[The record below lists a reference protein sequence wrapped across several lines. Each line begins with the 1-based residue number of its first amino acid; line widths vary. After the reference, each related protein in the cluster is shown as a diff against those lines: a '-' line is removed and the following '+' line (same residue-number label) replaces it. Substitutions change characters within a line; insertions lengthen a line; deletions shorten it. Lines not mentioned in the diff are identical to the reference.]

1 MTNHKWGSKP
11 MMLGLALMSS
21 LCVLGAAST
30 QGAEAKISWQVEWEK
45 TVKAGEQEGQLVLYA
60 QSGFG
65 EMFEK
70 SDFQK
75 KFPKIKVVLVSARGA
90 ELVSRIMAERRAGK
104 FIADVGIDFGND
116 SPWNLYQAKVLDPVP
131 SVFFLPEVA
140 DAAAWWQGK
149 HQYIDPEGKYI
160 FVYVGVPQ
168 YFVAYNKNLVNREE
182 LKSYWDLLSPKWKGK
197 ITAFDPQ
204 SSGYGATAAR
214 FFYHHPELGPK
225 FLKRFYSEM
234 DVTIYRQ
241 IPQGEDWLAAGK
253 YSLCLCRHQSIGEAI
268 QQGLPVDEIN
278 AHVLKEAPGLGSNSQ
293 TLILLNKA
301 PHPNAAKL
309 FINWFLSKE
318 GQTDFQNASASGPE
332 GALSSLRMDVPKDG
346 IPPRNRI
353 VPGVKYVVQWNP
365 NMLDMKPIRQLISE
379 AIAEGKKN

>member
-1 MTNHKWGSKP
+1 MRSHNWVSKL
-11 MMLGLALMSS
+11 MVFGLALTGA
-21 LCVLGAAST
+21 LYTLGVALTRAAEPKS
-30 QGAEAKISWQVEWEK
+30 SWQVEWEK
-45 TVKAGEQEGQLVLYA
+45 TAKAAEQEGQLVLYA

-104 FIADVGIDFGND
+104 SIADVGIDFGND
-116 SPWNLYQAKVLDPVP
+116 SPWNLYQAKVLEPVP
-131 SVFFLPEVA
+131 SVFFLPEVG
-140 DAAAWWQGK
+140 DTSAWWQGK
-149 HQYIDPEGKYI
+149 HQYIDPEGKFI
-160 FVYVGVPQ
+160 FVYAGVPQ
-168 YFVAYNKNLVNREE
+168 YFVSYNKNLVNREE
-182 LKSYWDLLSPKWKGK
+182 FKSYWDLLNPKWKGK

-214 FFYHHPELGPK
+214 FFYHHPDLGPK
-225 FLKRFYSEM
+225 FLRRFYREM

-241 IPQGEDWLAAGK
+241 IPQGEDWLATGK
-253 YSLCLCRHQSIGEAI
+253 FALCLCRHQSIGEAM

-278 AHVLKEAPGLGSNSQ
+278 IHGLKEAPGLGSNSQ

-301 PHPNAAKL
+301 PHPNAARL

-318 GQTDFQNASASGPE
+318 GQTDFQNASANGPE
-332 GALSSLRMDVPKDG
+332 GALSSLRMDVPKDS

-353 VPGVKYVVQWNP
+353 APGMKYVVQWNP
-365 NMLDMKPIRQLISE
+365 DMFDMKPIRQLISE
-379 AIAEGKKN
+379 ALAEGKKN